1 MAIRW
6 GPAAGPGVTKML
18 QPIQIALTGIAPPRA
33 PAAAETAAA
42 VPGASAEGAARN
54 DVPRDHGREVAFLAE
69 EARRLAGDPAQPVGP
84 PPAFEANVLDAERAR
99 LRQGVPLQSAG
110 ETPGGA
116 YGPADGASG
125 PARLDLS
132 R

>member
-1 MAIRW
+1 
-6 GPAAGPGVTKML
+6 ML

-42 VPGASAEGAARN
+42 VPGTAAEGAARN
-54 DVPRDHGREVAFLAE
+54 DVPHDRGREAAARAE
-69 EARRLAGDPAQPVGP
+69 EVRRLAGDPARPVGP

-99 LRQGVPLQSAG
+99 LRQGALPPAG
-110 ETPGGA
+110 DPSQEGA
-116 YGPADGASG
+116 CGPADGG
-125 PARLDLS
+125 PGSARLELP